1 MIKKIYDTNALLV
14 ISEIPEEG
22 ITITDVSLQELEN
35 IKTRKFYDEEVKYKA
50 RRAVNLLYTNTDK
63 VEVLPAIGDDRHNT
77 PDERIILTCV
87 ENNSMLITNDKAMSL
102 LADKIYDVPYEMLKE
117 EENKYSGYIVYWVED
132 GIDMEKI
139 KEELLVGQYAIICEQ
154 SEENEEEA
162 TVRQLLVKRPNGELG
177 TLDGNKMSFDT
188 FQLGD
193 IRPLDVTQVMAFDS
207 VMNNQITMLKG
218 SAGTGKT
225 LIALAYAL
233 KGLEKGL
240 FNKIIFFTNALEVK
254 DTKDI
259 GALPGSKDEKLLES
273 SVGNMLGSKFGSKD
287 VVYNMIDDGILEI
300 LPINFIRG
308 MSIPEGTIL
317 ILDEA
322 QNTSISLMKLCLQRV
337 EEGCKVVITGDTETQ
352 VDRTSFNGVRNG
364 MRRASEVLRGWE
376 KYGEVALDV
385 IHRSALAERVEAM

>member
-1 MIKKIYDTNALLV
+1 MSMRLYDTNALLV
-14 ISEIPEEG
+14 LSEIPEEG
-22 ITITDVSLQELEN
+22 IVTTDVSLRELEN
-35 IKTRKFYDEEVKYKA
+35 IKVKKFYDDELKYKA
-50 RRAVNLLYTNTDK
+50 RRAVNLLYNNPEK
-63 VEVLPAIGDDRHNT
+63 VEVIPAIGDDRYNS

-87 ENNSMLITNDKAMSL
+87 EQNAMLITNDKSMSL
-102 LADKIYDVPYEMLKE
+102 LADKVYDVPYIMLKE
-117 EENKYSGYIVYWVED
+117 EENKYTGYAVYWIED

-139 KEELLVGQYAIICEQ
+139 KEELLINQYAIICEQ
-154 SEENEEEA
+154 LDDEEEA
-162 TVRQLLVKRPNGELG
+162 TVRQLLVKRPNGELEI
-177 TLDGNKMSFDT
+177 LDGEKMSFDT

-193 IRPLDVTQVMAFDS
+193 IRPLDPTQVLAFDS
-207 VMNNQITMLKG
+207 VMNNQITILKG

-240 FNKIIFFTNALEVK
+240 FNRIVFFTNALETR

-259 GALPGSKDEKLLES
+259 GALPGSKDDKLMDT

-287 VVYNMIDDGILEI
+287 VVYNMIDDGTLEI
-300 LPINFIRG
+300 YPMNFIRG

-317 ILDEA
+317 ILDEG

-337 EEGCKVVITGDTETQ
+337 EEDCKVIITGDTEAQ

-364 MRRASEVLRGWE
+364 MRRVSEVLRGWGN
-376 KYGEVALDV
+376 YGEIQLDV
-385 IHRSALAERVEAM
+385 IHRSALAERVEKM